1 MRQLLNERLSW
12 IGRNRRLNRCIR
24 LCPLQL
30 CVPEPREHRRL
41 SLEPRTP
48 PARVVGEMVHKALQ
62 RWRFPGDPLLEPM
75 LRTQAQMEGLL
86 DEGLQSQAVREAQ
99 GLLSR
104 FQRHPLFAEMDTA
117 LERRHEVPFITS
129 ASEGDA
135 GWGFMDC
142 LYRTPSGWVLVD
154 FKTDELRSPAAL
166 DAAVDRYTAQLV
178 RYRQA
183 AAALL
188 GQTPRSIMCFLNAN
202 RAVEVRE
209 VR

>member
-1 MRQLLNERLSW
+1 MQPTVERVPASDW
-12 IGRNRRLNRCIR
+12 PESPAE
-24 LCPLQL
+24 PLYPAL
-30 CVPEPREHRRL
+30 PIATSAVPVFEHRRL

-86 DEGLQSQAVREAQ
+86 DEGLLSQAVREAQ

-104 FQRHPLFAEMDTA
+104 FQRHPLFAEMDAA

-142 LYRTPSGWVLVD
+142 LYRTPS
-154 FKTDELRSPAAL
+154 R
-166 DAAVDRYTAQLV
+166 
-178 RYRQA
+178 
-183 AAALL
+183 L
-188 GQTPRSIMCFLNAN
+188 GAGGFQDG
-202 RAVEVRE
+202 
-209 VR
+209 